1 MPSLSLSLIS
11 LSYPDIS
18 MGRGIPFPA
27 GLTLLVALLLLHRI
41 CSAKDTHHC
50 APSSCGDIRN
60 ISYPFRLKDDPPNC
74 GDFRYNLSCEN
85 NRTVLHLSPGSE
97 FYVKEIDYDSF
108 IIRFVDGG
116 VGDHQDNHS
125 SNIPRYFLTRLNF
138 SDGVPYDTLDPV
150 DPSIPDL
157 LGSNDVAPVSPVSPY
172 LLGSNEVA
180 FMHCEKPVKSPGYL
194 NISACFDTNGVS
206 SSNNS
211 KRYRYIF
218 LSRLIYGDV
227 EESCQV
233 EQMSL
238 SSWSDI
244 RYYKPYYYYH
254 RSTRNFSCADL
265 QEVLAFGFEVS
276 WHRVY
281 CGSCGRHDTCY
292 VDKEKNFYCRRSN
305 YGILYEIYYKGSILT
320 DRKMQY
326 LLYYRDPPSE
336 LLMLIIINCGQFLAA
351 KCILGSPFVIAFLI
365 YKWRRR
371 HLSMYD
377 GVEEF
382 LTSHNNL
389 MPIRYCYLEIR
400 KMTKNFN
407 DKLGEGGFGTVFKG
421 TLRSGQLVAVK
432 MLGKSKDNVQD
443 FINEVATIGRIHHVN
458 IVRLIGFCVEGS
470 KRALVYEFMSNGSLN
485 KHIFL
490 QEGSVLL
497 SYEKILDIAFGVA
510 RGIEYLHQGCDM
522 QILHFDIKPHNI
534 LLDESFRPKVSDFGL
549 AKLYSLDEN
558 NLSLTAARG
567 TLGYMAP
574 ELFYK
579 SIGNVSYK
587 ADVYSFGM
595 LLMEMAGRR
604 KNWNSLTDNSS
615 HVYFPTWV
623 FDQLHNGEPIE
634 LEDTTEREKELIT
647 KMLMVALW
655 CIQMKPNDRPSMSR
669 VIEMLEGE
677 VDCLQLPPRPF
688 LTSMGR
694 SVDNILDISAESLSS
709 IECGESSQSTYS
721 HCLEIK

>member
-1 MPSLSLSLIS
+1 
-11 LSYPDIS
+11 
-18 MGRGIPFPA
+18 
-27 GLTLLVALLLLHRI
+27 
-41 CSAKDTHHC
+41 
-50 APSSCGDIRN
+50 
-60 ISYPFRLKDDPPNC
+60 
-74 GDFRYNLSCEN
+74 
-85 NRTVLHLSPGSE
+85 
-97 FYVKEIDYDSF
+97 
-108 IIRFVDGG
+108 
-116 VGDHQDNHS
+116 
-125 SNIPRYFLTRLNF
+125 
-138 SDGVPYDTLDPV
+138 
-150 DPSIPDL
+150 
-157 LGSNDVAPVSPVSPY
+157 
-172 LLGSNEVA
+172 
-180 FMHCEKPVKSPGYL
+180 
-194 NISACFDTNGVS
+194 
-206 SSNNS
+206 
-211 KRYRYIF
+211 
-218 LSRLIYGDV
+218 
-227 EESCQV
+227 
-233 EQMSL
+233 
-238 SSWSDI
+238 
-244 RYYKPYYYYH
+244 
-254 RSTRNFSCADL
+254 
-265 QEVLAFGFEVS
+265 
-276 WHRVY
+276 
-281 CGSCGRHDTCY
+281 
-292 VDKEKNFYCRRSN
+292 
-305 YGILYEIYYKGSILT
+305 
-320 DRKMQY
+320 
-326 LLYYRDPPSE
+326 
-336 LLMLIIINCGQFLAA
+336 
-351 KCILGSPFVIAFLI
+351 
-365 YKWRRR
+365 
-371 HLSMYD
+371 MYD

-389 MPIRYCYLEIR
+389 MPIRYCYSEIR

-407 DKLGEGGFGTVFKG
+407 DKLGEGGYDTVFKV

-458 IVRLIGFCVEGS
+458 IVQLIGFCVEGS
-470 KRALVYEFMSNGSLN
+470 KRALVYEFMPNGSLN

-534 LLDESFRPKVSDFGL
+534 LLDESFRPTVSDFGL

-634 LEDTTEREKELIT
+634 LEDITEKEKELIT

-688 LTSMGR
+688 LTSMER
-694 SVDNILDISAESLSS
+694 LVDNILDISNQSLSS
-709 IECGESSQSTYS
+709 IEWGESSQSTYN
-721 HCLEIK
+721 H